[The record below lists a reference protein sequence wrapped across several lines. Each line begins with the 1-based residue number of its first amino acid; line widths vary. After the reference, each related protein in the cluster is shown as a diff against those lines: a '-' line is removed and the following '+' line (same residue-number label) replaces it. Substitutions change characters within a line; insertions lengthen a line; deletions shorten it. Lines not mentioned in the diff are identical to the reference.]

1 MNPQELLTLLHV
13 ILFAYWLGADIGVFY
28 SSGFVVDDRLS
39 RESRLTAA
47 RIMLAVDLVPRIC
60 MSLMLTVGGLL
71 SATLGVEHPTW
82 QMAGIVLLGPF
93 WLGMVLLLHF
103 RHHAS
108 FVPMLTRFD
117 FHFRWGMIALL
128 LLSSGQS
135 LATGQLEHA
144 PWLIAKL
151 LGFAFLIFCGL
162 MIRVRLKGFTEAY
175 IKLLQGS
182 ETPEDNRRM
191 QRSLSRVRPWVVS
204 IWIVL
209 LLEAWLGIARPGA
222 AAPGTRALSI
232 ETEGARIDP
241 TLRVD
246 SPLERTDQLP
256 GNRGQPL
263 PIPVSLADLQ
273 V

>member
-1 MNPQELLTLLHV
+1 MNPQELLTLIHV
-13 ILFAYWLGADIGVFY
+13 ILFAYWLGGDIGVFY
-28 SSGFVVDDRLS
+28 SSGLVVDDRLS

-71 SATLGVEHPTW
+71 SASLGVDHPAW

-93 WLGMVLLLHF
+93 WLGMVLVLHF

-117 FHFRWGMIALL
+117 FWFRWAMIAIL
-128 LLSSGQS
+128 LLSSGYS
-135 LATGQLEHA
+135 LATGRLEEA
-144 PWLIAKL
+144 PWLVAKL

-175 IKLLQGS
+175 IKLMQGI
-182 ETPEDNRRM
+182 EAADDNRRM
-191 QRSLSRVRPWVVS
+191 QLSLSRVRPWVVS

-209 LLEAWLGIARPGA
+209 VFEAWLGIAKPGA
-222 AAPGTRALSI
+222 VEPGPATLSALSV
-232 ETEGARIDP
+232 E
-241 TLRVD
+241 
-246 SPLERTDQLP
+246 SQ
-256 GNRGQPL
+256 
-263 PIPVSLADLQ
+263 
-273 V
+273 